1 MRLPVFT
8 VPESWL
14 LFIVQST
21 SDFTCLPLLNVWR
34 RGYSFGF
41 GMKNLQTQNG
51 ICLRRLRRI
60 LHFALVFL
68 IPRPNIPSLPP
79 HALWVSSKQ
88 NRW

>member
-8 VPESWL
+8 FPESWL

-41 GMKNLQTQNG
+41 GMKNLHSS
-51 ICLRRLRRI
+51 LRSV
-60 LHFALVFL
+60 VFL

>member
-41 GMKNLQTQNG
+41 GMKNLHSS
-51 ICLRRLRRI
+51 LRSV
-60 LHFALVFL
+60 VFL
-68 IPRPNIPSLPP
+68 IPRPNIPLSLATRP
-79 HALWVSSKQ
+79 LGVKQ
-88 NRW
+88 AKQMVIYK

>member
-8 VPESWL
+8 FPESWL

-41 GMKNLQTQNG
+41 GMKNHHSSLQNAS
-51 ICLRRLRRI
+51 LI
-60 LHFALVFL
+60 LHLLVDSTLLQERTLFWNL
-68 IPRPNIPSLPP
+68 
-79 HALWVSSKQ
+79 
-88 NRW
+88 

>member
-34 RGYSFGF
+34 WGYSFGF

-51 ICLRRLRRI
+51 IFNPKAEHPLSP
-60 LHFALVFL
+60 AT
-68 IPRPNIPSLPP
+68 RPLG
-79 HALWVSSKQ
+79 VKQ
-88 NRW
+88 AKPMVIYK